1 MKSKV
6 LLKLREQNY
15 SLEEVTEQHISGSYT
30 KQMPLSS
37 NLFSEQENSSLVI
50 SQKVSQKE
58 PNMTWGNYRRYTDCM
73 RGGKRF
79 MQKDLYN
86 ERIFKALPKELTATT
101 KASQPLL
108 PICISS
114 LDITQALRKTTNF
127 DLPDT
132 SFFQTYFKL
141 YLSHAFNTPP
151 ITKV

>member
-1 MKSKV
+1 MKSEV
-6 LLKLREQNY
+6 LLKLREQND

-58 PNMTWGNYRRYTDCM
+58 PNMTWENYRRYTDCM

-101 KASQPLL
+101 KAS
-108 PICISS
+108 
-114 LDITQALRKTTNF
+114 
-127 DLPDT
+127 
-132 SFFQTYFKL
+132 
-141 YLSHAFNTPP
+141 
-151 ITKV
+151 